1 MGTVT
6 AVIAEKSQLPQ
17 ELELTLSTS
26 PSETTFPSI
35 HCPPSFKKEKISIL
49 NDHLEFILIKVI
61 TAVCYL
67 YV

>member
-1 MGTVT
+1 MGTVI

-26 PSETTFPSI
+26 PSETAVPSI
-35 HCPPSFKKEKISIL
+35 HCLPSFKKEKISIL
-49 NDHLEFILIKVI
+49 NNHLEFILIKII
-61 TAVCYL
+61 TAVCYS